1 MQGCIQLRLQ
11 PACIPAGRLTSCCT
25 AWGVLRLL
33 RADVKGL
40 VAQKPNC
47 SGEQSPSRNF
57 RYWTLFASTLGGR
70 MAALP
75 ISSQL
80 RSSCHIQ
87 GPELVHPLDREVPVV
102 DCHADVPP
110 VQSIREEAVCQLSGV
125 PRCAE
130 DTIDVQVCVLNVA
143 RASLGPP
150 RTGLHSSVVHLLH
163 GQRICMPRRVS
174 ESRMQYMWPWGT
186 QCSIPHLCVC
196 L

>member
-80 RSSCHIQ
+80 RSSCHK
-87 GPELVHPLDREVPVV
+87 GLSSYTPLTEKSPLLIAMRMFRLPRASVKRQCASSAECPGAPRTPLMCKFVF
-102 DCHADVPP
+102 
-110 VQSIREEAVCQLSGV
+110 STSLV
-125 PRCAE
+125 PR
-130 DTIDVQVCVLNVA
+130 LA
-143 RASLGPP
+143 RQ
-150 RTGLHSSVVHLLH
+150 GL
-163 GQRICMPRRVS
+163 VS
-174 ESRMQYMWPWGT
+174 
-186 QCSIPHLCVC
+186 IAL
-196 L
+196 